1 MLHDSGTMG
10 LPELEY
16 LVTVDFLQ
24 VVKVMGT
31 GGFKWQW
38 LVSRLV
44 EFMSE
49 GSVLIFVTKKQNCD
63 ELAQNLKVKEFDVR
77 CIHGDLAQHE
87 RNTIIHSFKKKEF
100 PILGCDPNSCFS

>member
-1 MLHDSGTMG
+1 MMHD
-10 LPELEY
+10 LP
-16 LVTVDFLQ
+16 Q

-100 PILGCDPNSCFS
+100 PILGCDPKSCFT

>member
-1 MLHDSGTMG
+1 MTFQLIMH
-10 LPELEY
+10 
-16 LVTVDFLQ
+16 DFLQ

-100 PILGCDPNSCFS
+100 PILGSDPKSCFS

>member
-1 MLHDSGTMG
+1 
-10 LPELEY
+10 
-16 LVTVDFLQ
+16 
-24 VVKVMGT
+24 MGT

-44 EFMSE
+44 AFMSE

-77 CIHGDLAQHE
+77 CIHGDLAQHD
-87 RNTIIHSFKKKEF
+87 RNTIIHAFKKKEF
-100 PILGCDPNSCFS
+100 PILVSETDFGIEAPY

>member
-1 MLHDSGTMG
+1 
-10 LPELEY
+10 
-16 LVTVDFLQ
+16 
-24 VVKVMGT
+24 MGT

-100 PILGCDPNSCFS
+100 PILVGCSNFIWGLRWFLLLGTNWAIFGR

>member
-1 MLHDSGTMG
+1 MH
-10 LPELEY
+10 
-16 LVTVDFLQ
+16 DFLQ

-100 PILGCDPNSCFS
+100 PILGCVSKNLFGYYDLCCDFC